1 MRKHT
6 IPGTFAYNET
16 LALES
21 VFDKSWARINNTIDM
36 KSANQPKPMPPPPLP
51 IQTKVV
57 APPPKTPVTPSG
69 STSAAAPTPTLKL
82 KIGGNLTPRAAPP
95 PPPSNNPTTPKTAPV
110 VDDGS
115 FDLLEEVIAIEKEK
129 EKLVAS
135 MKQRQ
140 STAGSETS
148 APGKRKKDI
157 LDELEE
163 DEEILG
169 LASPSKKPNRSPQP
183 VSAEKEGR
191 AASPAKFPGSI
202 KIKKPPVSVPEPAA
216 SPEVKPPAES
226 RPPSN
231 KGKEKEVTSPA
242 PARSSAT
249 SETPINKVKAREI
262 LKALLRL
269 PEAIIFSRPVDP
281 IQDGCPTY
289 FDEIKNPM
297 DFGTMMQNLNS
308 GKYSTME
315 EITRD
320 VELVFSNCR
329 LFNPPTTYPVQCAD
343 VLERVF
349 KKEWARIAEKK
360 MPWSEKRSLQSLMT
374 TLAKDS
380 LSFIFREPVDPIALG
395 IPQYHEIIPRKD
407 ARDLRTIR
415 QKLDADKYETLE
427 GWEADIELMIR
438 NAIHFN
444 GEESEVGQIAI
455 TFGNRIKELRAQQ
468 GVKKRRESERPGG
481 DQQQQPATK
490 KAKLG

>member
-1 MRKHT
+1 
-6 IPGTFAYNET
+6 
-16 LALES
+16 
-21 VFDKSWARINNTIDM
+21 
-36 KSANQPKPMPPPPLP
+36 MPPPPLP

-95 PPPSNNPTTPKTAPV
+95 PPPSNNPTTPKTVITVKPKGRKVKPVDTTPAPV

-140 STAGSETS
+140 STAGSETG
-148 APGKRKKDI
+148 APGKRKKDL
-157 LDELEE
+157 LDELAE

-191 AASPAKFPGSI
+191 AASPAKVPGSI
-202 KIKKPPVSVPEPAA
+202 KIKKPPVPAPEPAA
-216 SPEVKPPAES
+216 SSEVKPPAES
-226 RPPSN
+226 RPSSS
-231 KGKEKEVTSPA
+231 KGKEKEVASPA
-242 PARSSAT
+242 PARASAG
-249 SETPINKVKAREI
+249 SETPINKAKAREV

-269 PEAIIFSRPVDP
+269 PEAVIFSRPVDP
-281 IQDGCPTY
+281 MQDGCPTY

-297 DFGTMMQNLNS
+297 DFGTVTQNLNS

-315 EITRD
+315 EFTRD

-329 LFNPPTTYPVQCAD
+329 LFNPATTYPVQCVD

-349 KKEWARIAEKK
+349 KKEWVRIAEKK
-360 MPWSEKRSLQSLMT
+360 MSWSEKRSLQSLMT
-374 TLAKDS
+374 AAVKDP
-380 LSFIFREPVDPIALG
+380 LSFVFREPVDPIALG
-395 IPQYHEIIPRKD
+395 IPQYYDIIPRKD
-407 ARDLRTIR
+407 ARDLKTIR
-415 QKLDADKYETLE
+415 QKLDTDKYETPE
-427 GWEADIELMIR
+427 GWEADIDLMIR

-444 GEESEVGQIAI
+444 GEESEVGQIAVA
-455 TFGNRIKELRAQQ
+455 FGNRIKELRAQQ
-468 GVKKRRESERPGG
+468 GVKKRRESERPG

-490 KAKLG
+490 KAKLS